1 MVMLRVQGLIA
12 EKKARM
18 EQGLQEL
25 KESPLVDEKAKVK
38 VRSIERNLRV
48 LVLSGEAKDKDRQAI
63 ARTNIRK
70 AFCAILGRK
79 EFPNKV
85 TVKAKFLQVEFEDL
99 VTLYIVVRLGEPR
112 KGTMGWDSLSKILER
127 EAV

>member
-1 MVMLRVQGLIA
+1 MVMLRVHELVA

-18 EQGLQEL
+18 EQGLKEL
-25 KESPLVDEKAKVK
+25 KDSPFVDEQAQVK

-48 LVLSGEAKDKDRQAI
+48 LVLAGEAKDKDRQAV
-63 ARTNIRK
+63 ARTNIRN

-85 TVKAKFLQVEFEDL
+85 KVKVKSLEVEFEDL
-99 VTLYIVVRLGEPR
+99 VTLYIVIRLGEPR
-112 KGTMGWDSLSKILER
+112 KGTLGWDSLAKVIER

>member
-1 MVMLRVQGLIA
+1 MVMSRVHELVA
-12 EKKARM
+12 EKKTRM
-18 EQGLQEL
+18 EQGLREL
-25 KESPLVDEKAKVK
+25 KESPLVDEKAQVK
-38 VRSIERNLRV
+38 IRSIERNLRV
-48 LVLSGEAKDKDRQAI
+48 LVLAGEAKDKDRQAV
-63 ARTNIRK
+63 AKTNIRN

-85 TVKAKFLQVEFEDL
+85 KVKMKFLQVEFEDL

-112 KGTMGWDSLSKILER
+112 KGTMGWDSLAKVIER